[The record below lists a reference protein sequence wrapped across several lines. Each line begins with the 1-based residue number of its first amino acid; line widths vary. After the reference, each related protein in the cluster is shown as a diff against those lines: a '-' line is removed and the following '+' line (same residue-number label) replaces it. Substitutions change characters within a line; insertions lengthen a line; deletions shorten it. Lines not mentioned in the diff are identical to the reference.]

1 MSASILRTIACRAVS
16 ACGILVAC
24 SPMPS
29 DVLPDT
35 VAVRVV
41 NPIAWPDGKL
51 LIVSGGLVGR
61 TDVPEVRL
69 DTLRL
74 AVARVDDSTMSADLP
89 DTSGSFALRLLYRG
103 RQRVG
108 SVTLVGF
115 AGHTETVALTGWP
128 HPEAPGSPIVIA
140 ATESSLVRLDL
151 RTGAAADLGIRHSG
165 SCAISPGP
173 SYRDS
178 VIVAQALAGTT
189 CESPMGWRVEPSAA
203 LVDSFALYPYPA
215 DRLWAELAPGI
226 WLRTAHHD
234 LTIYTGGQV
243 TLFEQ
248 LEEGERVILSP
259 DRSRAVVLTT
269 NAQNQVPM
277 LLTAAGTVAFR
288 LPLLSTEAV
297 AFAPSGDT
305 IFAAGYTAFTIGQP
319 ERLMAVSA
327 ATGAVLMQR
336 DDALPQLWDL
346 VLDPDAPWVYGVGA
360 EPADTSGPY
369 WQPVILVFDR
379 HTLQPLGRIR
389 PPPTA
394 ACVSGLCGQVG
405 LAIDAGARR
414 AYAFDIEGWGS
425 SFFNTPTTIFS
436 FELVP
441 ATQPAEILTP

>member
-1 MSASILRTIACRAVS
+1 MSVSILRTVARRAVS
-16 ACGILVAC
+16 ACGILMAC

-35 VAVRVV
+35 VEVRVA
-41 NPIAWPDGKL
+41 NPITWPDGRL
-51 LIVSGGLVGR
+51 LIVSGGFVGR
-61 TDVPEVRL
+61 TDLPEVRL

-74 AVARVDDSTMSADLP
+74 VVARVDDSTMSADLP
-89 DTSGSFALRLLYRG
+89 DTSGDFALRLLYRG

-115 AGHTETVALTGWP
+115 AGRTETIALTGWP
-128 HPEAPGSPIVIA
+128 YPEAPGSPIVIA
-140 ATESSLVRLDL
+140 ATESSLVRFDL
-151 RTGAAADLGIRHSG
+151 RTGAAADLGIGHSG

-173 SYRDS
+173 SYRDG
-178 VIVAQALAGTT
+178 VIVAQALAGTA
-189 CESPMGWRVEPSAA
+189 CESPMDWRVAPSTV
-203 LVDSFALYPYPA
+203 LVDSFALYPHPA

-234 LTIYTGGQV
+234 LTIYTDGQV
-243 TLFEQ
+243 TLFER

-259 DRSRAVVLTT
+259 DGGRAVVLTT
-269 NAQNQVPM
+269 NALNQVPV
-277 LLTAAGTVAFR
+277 LLPASGTIAFR
-288 LPLLSTEAV
+288 LPLLCTEAV
-297 AFAPSGDT
+297 AFTPGGDT
-305 IFAAGYTAFTIGQP
+305 IFAAGYTAFSIGQP
-319 ERLMAVSA
+319 QRLIAVSA

-336 DDALPQLWDL
+336 DEALPQLWDL
-346 VLDPDAPWVYGVGA
+346 VLDPDAPWVYGVA
-360 EPADTSGPY
+360 LASADTSSPY
-369 WQPVILVFDR
+369 WQPVIQVFDR

-405 LAIDAGARR
+405 LSIDAVAHK

-425 SFFNTPTTIFS
+425 SFFNTPTAIFS
-436 FELVP
+436 FDLVP

>member
-1 MSASILRTIACRAVS
+1 MSASIRRTVARRAVS

-35 VAVRVV
+35 VEVRVI
-41 NPIAWPDGKL
+41 NPIAWPAGRL
-51 LIVSGGLVGR
+51 VVVSQAFVGR
-61 TDVPEVRL
+61 TDLPEVRL

-74 AVARVDDSTMSADLP
+74 VVTRVDDSTVSTVLP
-89 DTSGSFALRLLYRG
+89 DTSGNFALRLLYRG

-115 AGHTETVALTGWP
+115 AGHTETIALTGWP
-128 HPEAPGSPIVIA
+128 HHEAPGSPIVIA

-151 RTGAAADLGIRHSG
+151 RTGAAADLGIGHSG

-173 SYRDS
+173 SFRDS
-178 VIVAQALAGTT
+178 VIVAQAIVGTT
-189 CESPMGWRVEPSAA
+189 CEVPKAWRFAPTVA
-203 LVDSFALYPYPA
+203 LVDSDPLLTIPA
-215 DRLWAELAPGI
+215 DRLWAELAPST

-234 LTIYTGGQV
+234 LTIYKDGPV
-243 TLFEQ
+243 TLFER

-269 NAQNQVPM
+269 NALNQVPV
-277 LLTAAGTVAFR
+277 LLPASGTIAFR

-297 AFAPSGDT
+297 AFTPGGDT
-305 IFAAGYTAFTIGQP
+305 VLAAGYTAFSIGQP
-319 ERLMAVSA
+319 ERLIAVSA
-327 ATGAVLMQR
+327 TTGAVLMQR

-346 VLDPDAPWVYGVGA
+346 VLDSDAPWVYGVA
-360 EPADTSGPY
+360 VEPADTSGPY
-369 WQPVILVFDR
+369 LQPVIWVFDR

-394 ACVSGLCGQVG
+394 VCVSGLCGQVG
-405 LAIDAGARR
+405 LAIDAVARK

-425 SFFNTPTTIFS
+425 SFFNTPTAIFS